1 MNAPMNAPM
10 PPYARIRYAKR
21 AVDDRA
27 EAYAVLDTGLVAH
40 VGFIAE
46 GRPMV
51 IPMAYARV
59 GDRLYLHGA
68 SKTRI
73 MRLTDGVPLCL
84 TVTRIDGLV
93 VARSGFHHSVNY
105 ACVVVHGTG
114 RAVTGAEADAALD
127 AVVDHLLPGRSG
139 EVRGMTAQERKA
151 TGVIALDIEAVTMK
165 RRAGPPVDDA
175 EDIAAGGWAGVLP
188 VATVLGPGL
197 ADAHSGAAPEP
208 ASLARARAKF
218 ATAQDSS
225 RTPPEPVAL

>member
-1 MNAPMNAPM
+1 MDTPMNVPL
-10 PPYARIRYAKR
+10 PPYARMRQSKR
-21 AVDDRA
+21 AVEDRA
-27 EAYAVLDTGLVAH
+27 EAYAVLDTGLVGH

-51 IPMAYARV
+51 IPMAYARI
-59 GDRLYLHGA
+59 GDTLYLHGA

-73 MRLTDGVPLCL
+73 MRMTGGAPLCL

-151 TGVIALDIEAVTMK
+151 TGVIALDIDAITMK
-165 RRAGPPVDDA
+165 RRDGPPVDDA

-188 VATVLGPGL
+188 VATVLGTGL

-208 ASLARARAKF
+208 PSLARARAKF
-218 ATAQDSS
+218 ATAQESS
-225 RTPPEPVAL
+225 RTGLELMAL

>member
-1 MNAPMNAPM
+1 MNAPMNVPK
-10 PPYARIRYAKR
+10 PPYARIRQTKR
-21 AVDDRA
+21 AVDDCA
-27 EAYAVLDTGLVAH
+27 EAYAVLDAGLVAH

-51 IPMAYARV
+51 IPMAYARI
-59 GDRLYLHGA
+59 GDALYLHGA

-73 MRLTDGVPLCL
+73 MRLTDGAPLCL

-105 ACVVVHGTG
+105 ACVVVHGAG
-114 RAVTGAEADAALD
+114 RAVSGAEADAALD

-139 EVRGMTAQERKA
+139 EVRGMTAQERRA
-151 TGVIALDIEAVTMK
+151 TGVLALDIEAVTMK
-165 RRAGPPVDDA
+165 RREGPPVDDA
-175 EDIAAGGWAGVLP
+175 EDVAAGGWAGVLP
-188 VATVLGPGL
+188 VGAVLRPAV

-218 ATAQDSS
+218 GAAQDYS
-225 RTPPEPVAL
+225 RTTPEPEAM

>member
-1 MNAPMNAPM
+1 MNTPMTAPP
-10 PPYARIRYAKR
+10 PPYARMRQTRR

-59 GDRLYLHGA
+59 GNTLYLHGA

-73 MRLTDGVPLCL
+73 MRLTGGAPLCL
-84 TVTRIDGLV
+84 TVTHIDGLV
-93 VARSGFHHSVNY
+93 VARSGFHHSMNY

-114 RAVTGAEADAALD
+114 RAATGPEADAALD

-151 TGVIALDIEAVTMK
+151 TGVIALDIEAITMK
-165 RRAGPPVDDA
+165 RRDGPPVDDA

-188 VATVLGPGL
+188 VATVLGAGL
-197 ADAHSGAAPEP
+197 ADPHSDAAPEP
-208 ASLARARAKF
+208 VSLARARAKF
-218 ATAQDSS
+218 GTAQEYS
-225 RTPPEPVAL
+225 RTTPEPVSS